1 LRIQR
6 AEAHHSIALTRD
18 NEILEMEA
26 KTYTKTL
33 QDELDWKLVDQLYG
47 VTAQISGFCFEIKK
61 FCVTTEFVV
70 LTFIVKFTKDQLDDS
85 VFVAG
90 FLMAVCFWF
99 LDATAYY
106 YQVKLRGTMDSIRDR
121 IKKRDDVPLVVK
133 DDPRAIAPTRVAV
146 PLWKSVWNAAIN
158 HSMWL

>member
-1 LRIQR
+1 
-6 AEAHHSIALTRD
+6 
-18 NEILEMEA
+18 MEA
-26 KTYTKTL
+26 KPYTKTL

-70 LTFIVKFTKDQLDDS
+70 LTFIVKFTKDHLDDS

-90 FLMAVCFWF
+90 LLMAISFWF

-106 YQVKLRGTMDSIRDR
+106 YQVKLRGAMDSIRDR
-121 IKKRDDVPLVVK
+121 IKKRDDVPLVVA
-133 DDPRAIAPTRVAV
+133 DDSRTIAPARVSA
-146 PLWKSVWNAAIN
+146 LQWKRVWNAAVN
-158 HSMWL
+158 HSMWLYALLIAIDLAAWSLFRSGGIK